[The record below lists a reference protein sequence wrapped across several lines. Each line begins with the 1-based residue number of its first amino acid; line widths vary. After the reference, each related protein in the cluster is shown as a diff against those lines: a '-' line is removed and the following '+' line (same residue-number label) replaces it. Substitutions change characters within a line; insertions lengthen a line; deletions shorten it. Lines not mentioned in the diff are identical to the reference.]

1 MGGCVYTKDDEEYCF
16 MNVPMDKAAE
26 VECDATSGGP
36 GGGEAT
42 SPQAGPTGTGTGETA
57 GPGEPSAG
65 PGTSAGTGAGTAGP
79 GTDAGTE
86 APTDGQGT
94 GEGTGVPGATTAQ
107 GAEATTAGDPSS
119 RGQKAQE
126 EKEKA
131 TEEKEEAE
139 ATVAAAQETATKAA
153 EVGDKIDK
161 VVEAASG
168 SSATTPAGGRVR
180 RQATT
185 GIPTFT
191 VPSTCASFQSM
202 VSEMND
208 QIALKTVTGLQTASN
223 IGTALIA
230 VDPNDI
236 SCSADDVAALN
247 KAKEEVT
254 AAAEVVATVIVIQ
267 QNVIMEAI
275 ETINKAIETIKQVNE
290 ELIELG
296 QTAFAD
302 PGTTL
307 APVTEPPLP
316 TQGPTEG
323 PESATTAGGVDGAT
337 TAGGVDEATTAGAA
351 ESSPPMISTAN
362 PSRRKF
368 FGKRSRG
375 SIL

>member
-1 MGGCVYTKDDEEYCF
+1 MG
-16 MNVPMDKAAE
+16 NVPMDKAAE

-42 SPQAGPTGTGTGETA
+42 SPQAGPTGTGAGETA

-65 PGTSAGTGAGTAGP
+65 PGTN
-79 GTDAGTE
+79 AGTE

-267 QNVIMEAI
+267 QN
-275 ETINKAIETIKQVNE
+275 
-290 ELIELG
+290 
-296 QTAFAD
+296 
-302 PGTTL
+302 
-307 APVTEPPLP
+307 
-316 TQGPTEG
+316 
-323 PESATTAGGVDGAT
+323 
-337 TAGGVDEATTAGAA
+337 
-351 ESSPPMISTAN
+351 
-362 PSRRKF
+362 
-368 FGKRSRG
+368 
-375 SIL
+375 